1 MKPNLSAS
9 LEDYLEAIAQLT
21 AVNGH
26 AHTKEIAEQLKVK
39 MPSVTGALRQL
50 EKMGYIVYN
59 AHYPVI
65 LTEEGERIA
74 KEVMRRHGILKSFF
88 TDLLGL
94 TPEKASAT
102 ACHLEHVVDSDTI
115 ERFVLFSKAMEHR
128 TDARPLRQF
137 LSQAMNY
144 LSREETSSY
153 IPLPE
158 MEQGS
163 SGVLVYCGKTL
174 QETEGILPL
183 KEGEKLLFDGISR
196 EEPEYIRVFKEGE
209 LLRIPVRIAENLWVE
224 PCG

>member
-94 TPEKASAT
+94 TQEKASAT

-137 LSQAMNY
+137 LSEAMDF

-158 MEQGS
+158 MEKGS
-163 SGVLVYCGKTL
+163 SGTLKLRGKALKDTEEIFPL
-174 QETEGILPL
+174 QEEDQ
-183 KEGEKLLFDGISR
+183 LLYDGISP
-196 EEPEYIRVFKEGE
+196 EDPEYVRIFRKGE
-209 LLRIPVRIAENLWVE
+209 LLRIPFRIAENLWVE
-224 PCG
+224 PC